1 MNNNETETTIVNRVA
16 FQGDVCIKRLRCLP
30 RGVRQNFKR
39 VDTARKVVAHS
50 ETGHHHVIDDTGVVM
65 FESPTDPLIAYLM
78 LDSVTET
85 RLVHLRG
92 HDTHGALS
100 LACRGTE
107 KAVFKV
113 TRQREYTPQGW
124 RRAQD

>member
-1 MNNNETETTIVNRVA
+1 MSNTETTVKRIA
-16 FQGDVCIKRLRCLP
+16 FQGDVCIKRLRSLP
-30 RGVRQNFKR
+30 KGVRETFKR
-39 VDTARKVVAHS
+39 IDTPRKVVAHS
-50 ETGHHHVIDDTGVVM
+50 ETGHHHVIDDSGVVM

-92 HDTHGALS
+92 HDTHGTLC
-100 LACRGTE
+100 LTGE
-107 KAVFKV
+107 KAIYKV
-113 TRQREYTPQGW
+113 TRQREHTPQGW